1 MSGFLFIFYSDFV
14 LIYHRSTVRND
25 IETFR
30 KYRVSLRGIFME
42 MKKGE
47 KMDRRVRKT
56 RAQLRAGLAR
66 LMQQKNIKEITVKEL
81 VDEIDINRSTFYLH
95 YTDIYQMLQSIEDE
109 LMEDILEAIKE
120 HPLDPGMK
128 GEGYSFAVQLFR
140 ILSANKDIC
149 AALMGPNGDM
159 AFVEKI
165 EKLVE
170 DAVLPE
176 LFTMFPQKVNDIKYA
191 YAFCINGCVGMIKC
205 WLTGDS
211 DDTPEHMAYLTH
223 TIISEA
229 PRNFAAKVLNSAQE
243 GRTV

>member
-1 MSGFLFIFYSDFV
+1 
-14 LIYHRSTVRND
+14 
-25 IETFR
+25 
-30 KYRVSLRGIFME
+30 
-42 MKKGE
+42 
-47 KMDRRVRKT
+47 MDRRVRKT

-95 YTDIYQMLQSIEDE
+95 YTDIYQMLQSIEGE

-128 GEGYSFAVQLFR
+128 EEGYSFAIQLFR
-140 ILSANKDIC
+140 ILAANKDIC
-149 AALMGPNGDM
+149 AALMGPN
-159 AFVEKI
+159 
-165 EKLVE
+165 
-170 DAVLPE
+170 
-176 LFTMFPQKVNDIKYA
+176 VNDIKYA

-223 TIISEA
+223 NIVSEA

-243 GRTV
+243 RTTV

>member
-1 MSGFLFIFYSDFV
+1 M
-14 LIYHRSTVRND
+14 
-25 IETFR
+25 ET
-30 KYRVSLRGIFME
+30 
-42 MKKGE
+42 KKGE

-66 LMQQKNIKEITVKEL
+66 LMQKKNIKEITVKEL

-95 YTDIYQMLQSIEDE
+95 YTDIYQMLQSIEGE
-109 LMEDILEAIKE
+109 LMEDILEALKE
-120 HPLDPGMK
+120 HPLDPGMQ
-128 GEGYSFAVQLFR
+128 ETGYSFAVQLFR
-140 ILSANKDIC
+140 ILAANKDIC

-176 LFTMFPQKVNDIKYA
+176 LFTMFPQNVNDIKYA

-211 DDTPEHMAYLTH
+211 DDTPEHMAYLPH
-223 TIISEA
+223 NIISEA

-243 GRTV
+243 RTTV

>member
-1 MSGFLFIFYSDFV
+1 M
-14 LIYHRSTVRND
+14 
-25 IETFR
+25 ET
-30 KYRVSLRGIFME
+30 
-42 MKKGE
+42 KKGE

-81 VDEIDINRSTFYLH
+81 VDEIDINRSTFYL
-95 YTDIYQMLQSIEDE
+95 MLQSIEGE

-128 GEGYSFAVQLFR
+128 EEGYSFAIQLFR
-140 ILSANKDIC
+140 ILAANKDIC

-176 LFTMFPQKVNDIKYA
+176 LFTMFPQNVNDIKYA

-211 DDTPEHMAYLTH
+211 NDTPEHMAYLTH
-223 TIISEA
+223 NIVSEA

-243 GRTV
+243 RTTV

>member
-1 MSGFLFIFYSDFV
+1 M
-14 LIYHRSTVRND
+14 
-25 IETFR
+25 ET
-30 KYRVSLRGIFME
+30 
-42 MKKGE
+42 KKGE

-95 YTDIYQMLQSIEDE
+95 YTDIYQMLQSIEGE

-128 GEGYSFAVQLFR
+128 EEGYSFAIQLFR
-140 ILSANKDIC
+140 ILAANKDIC

-176 LFTMFPQKVNDIKYA
+176 LFTMFPQNVNDIKYA
-191 YAFCINGCVGMIKC
+191 YAFCING

-223 TIISEA
+223 NIVSEA
-229 PRNFAAKVLNSAQE
+229 PRNFVAKVLNSAQE
-243 GRTV
+243 RTTV

>member
-1 MSGFLFIFYSDFV
+1 MSGFLFIFSSDII
-14 LIYHRSTVRND
+14 LIYHRSTVLND

>member
-1 MSGFLFIFYSDFV
+1 
-14 LIYHRSTVRND
+14 
-25 IETFR
+25 
-30 KYRVSLRGIFME
+30 ME

-229 PRNFAAKVLNSAQE
+229 PRNFAAKVLNFAQE